1 MMTAIALIVYLAC
14 AFGADG
20 QPRYGVFDS
29 EEGCKAAVAQVRQ
42 SGLFASDCI
51 RIEIPKPSNGNKS

>member
-1 MMTAIALIVYLAC
+1 MVTALIVYLAC

-20 QPRYGVFDS
+20 APRFGVFDS
-29 EEGCKAAVAQVRQ
+29 AEACSQAVAQVRQ

-51 RIEIPKPSNGNKS
+51 RVEIPKPRNGSSS